1 MSQNQQPIIQAEDV
15 SMTFRINT
23 SRTNSLKEW
32 FISKAKGKLR
42 YENFAA
48 LDHVS
53 FEVMPGEVVGILGR
67 NGAGKSTLLKVIS
80 GIYRPTGGKVVTRG
94 RIAPMLELGSG
105 FDYELSGA
113 DNIYLN
119 GAILGFDE
127 KFLKARYDEI
137 VAFAELGEFIA
148 QPIKTYS
155 SGMVM
160 RLAFAVAT
168 LVEPEIL
175 IVDEILSVGDVA
187 FQKKSHDRMMSMM
200 QGGTTVLMVSHNMQ
214 QIRELCQRC
223 IWLDHGAVRMDGPAP
238 AVCDAYIAYL
248 EGGGT

>member
-160 RLAFAVAT
+160 RLAFSVAT
-168 LVEPEIL
+168 LVSPEIL
-175 IVDEILSVGDVA
+175 IVDEILAVGDAA
-187 FQKKSHDRMMSMM
+187 FQQKSFDRMMAMM
-200 QGGTTVLMVSHNMQ
+200 QGGTTVLMVSHNID
-214 QIRELCQRC
+214 QIRALCRRAV
-223 IWLDHGAVRMDGPAP
+223 WLDKGRVRMEGEVIP
-238 AVCDAYIAYL
+238 VSDAYLASL
-248 EGGGT
+248 QENG